1 MSENEAYTLSLTIE
15 PRDSIQAIEQM
26 LREEQKLRERLQ
38 NLEMRCAHLEDCNQ
52 KNKLLLKLFSERT
65 VAHKYLPRS
74 PGRKSSVPVFCNGS
88 LSRNKSYRSMDFNA
102 TEEATTAEQSQ
113 QQDRG
118 NSKFPSR
125 PAPIPP
131 RKAMV
136 DAGLSE
142 SYIESVTLSKN
153 DETAIPS
160 FKYNEKGDV
169 MMIESAKGL
178 QGSTEALGG
187 ISPPELNSFKYHQ
200 PTEAS
205 YRRRNLLNLL
215 DPYDS

>member
-1 MSENEAYTLSLTIE
+1 MKTRKFVSENEAYTLSLTIE

-102 TEEATTAEQSQ
+102 TEEATTAEQPTLGAEQKAKPAAAVAAGQ
-113 QQDRG
+113 QW
-118 NSKFPSR
+118 
-125 PAPIPP
+125 
-131 RKAMV
+131 
-136 DAGLSE
+136 AGAGAA
-142 SYIESVTLSKN
+142 Y
-153 DETAIPS
+153 
-160 FKYNEKGDV
+160 
-169 MMIESAKGL
+169 
-178 QGSTEALGG
+178 Q
-187 ISPPELNSFKYHQ
+187 
-200 PTEAS
+200 
-205 YRRRNLLNLL
+205 
-215 DPYDS
+215 